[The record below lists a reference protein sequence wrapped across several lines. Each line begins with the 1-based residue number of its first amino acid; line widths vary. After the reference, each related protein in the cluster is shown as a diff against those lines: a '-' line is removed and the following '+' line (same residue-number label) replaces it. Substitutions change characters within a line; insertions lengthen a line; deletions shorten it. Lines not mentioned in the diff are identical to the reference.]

1 MGEGLQ
7 AGKQAMHLR
16 LSNAQKIVQQA
27 GANVQRKLAK
37 DWNDLGAAAKAIQGK
52 AKQAIPLAPRERLAL
67 AGGGSIPEQSAAGAS
82 VAATKKKLQEMMQ
95 KMENLNVKG
104 SGESGIIKG
113 ANGLD
118 YLDNQLGSMKNNMK
132 VNKYESAESVNN
144 WWKIQGYNQPPY
156 TPKTIIQEITILE
169 DTKLVRVYDGV
180 ESGLYGAG
188 LCELK
193 ILKD

>member
-1 MGEGLQ
+1 
-7 AGKQAMHLR
+7 
-16 LSNAQKIVQQA
+16 
-27 GANVQRKLAK
+27 
-37 DWNDLGAAAKAIQGK
+37 
-52 AKQAIPLAPRERLAL
+52 
-67 AGGGSIPEQSAAGAS
+67 
-82 VAATKKKLQEMMQ
+82 
-95 KMENLNVKG
+95 
-104 SGESGIIKG
+104 
-113 ANGLD
+113 
-118 YLDNQLGSMKNNMK
+118 MK